1 MDELKQELA
10 NLYGELGVATEHLAV
25 VKDKEQSIIQHSNE
39 ILKKII
45 FVKERIQNESKTDSP
60 VKSDK

>member
-1 MDELKQELA
+1 MEELKQELA

-25 VKDKEQSIIQHSNE
+25 VKDKEQAIIHHSNE

-45 FVKERIQNESKTDSP
+45 KVKEKIQNEANREA
-60 VKSDK
+60 DK